1 MPERK
6 QASEEE
12 EFNLV
17 DHPELLHDK
26 FIELSLP
33 NLQHMFPYIRDI
45 DLVVDIIDSLAVKID
60 TTLLNNPFGLA
71 APREMLYIGFGQ
83 MGVYFSGVNF
93 LSFCPALPT
102 LVLRR
107 RHVSQVLIVPVHQ
120 RVTD

>member
-6 QASEEE
+6 QAPEEE

-17 DHPELLHDK
+17 DPPELLHDK

-71 APREMLYIGFGQ
+71 ARREDLQLHHDIKKG
-83 MGVYFSGVNF
+83 
-93 LSFCPALPT
+93 ALIAEIT
-102 LVLRR
+102 GRTYYR
-107 RHVSQVLIVPVHQ
+107 
-120 RVTD
+120 